1 MSIRAASASLIQY
14 LWCVFIMIAFN
25 YTITDYT
32 EVTVFLQ
39 HCWKFAGLMSETKS
53 DFFFF
58 FTSQHVLVCLS
69 HGVEERRN
77 LQKDALSMCHRCHA
91 SASPA
96 KH

>member
-58 FTSQHVLVCLS
+58 HKPACLGVPLPWGRGKEEPSERCPLHVPSLSCLS
-69 HGVEERRN
+69 QPR
-77 LQKDALSMCHRCHA
+77 
-91 SASPA
+91 
-96 KH
+96 